1 MSCSQITKLA
11 DADRVFLSEFL
22 NKQQGSPK
30 GSKNKNMAAIEG
42 PPFFCHA
49 DTRAALFQRAA
60 LTNERPLQL
69 AGNVHH
75 DGLLPT
81 RPRRLFFSFF
91 CLTVVSVIQQDVR
104 RPQVVNRPH
113 RKLLFERWLSVSHL
127 NFKWSSSP
135 ARSQNAFSSVIF
147 QRRRWERRQFS
158 AHVSTIPEKNR
169 RTLLETSLRSQLQQ
183 AVHPRPCF

>member
-91 CLTVVSVIQQDVR
+91 RLTVVSVIQQDVR

-113 RKLLFERWLSVSHL
+113 RKLLFERWLSVHHQRES
-127 NFKWSSSP
+127 FEFQMVIQSS
-135 ARSQNAFSSVIF
+135 A
-147 QRRRWERRQFS
+147 
-158 AHVSTIPEKNR
+158 VSKRFLFCYLP
-169 RTLLETSLRSQLQQ
+169 ETSVGTK
-183 AVHPRPCF
+183 AVFGSRFDDSGEE